1 MRPAVE
7 SANPAILRDAHDDL
21 RVGFQFA
28 RIRAHTK
35 ELDRT
40 ERRSIGMPCPGS
52 TSTYLR
58 VSMTRGAPVVGRI
71 DVPVEHVGE
80 AAQPL
85 QRRHGA
91 QRGERADG
99 PRHVACDAGAA
110 GIRERGPE
118 RLVEARRRPSV
129 KALGVGELR
138 ERSTER
144 ARAPVDGVL
153 LELEP
158 RELGL
163 AGRAG
168 VDAAE
173 GLRARANSAREE
185 PRAQEGEPVFGDER
199 LQTTASPSSASIT
212 SPTRIGVVVSK
223 RTMSPAVTFS
233 SSTFWAPDS
242 GAASD
247 QTTSPPTLSGGA
259 MRHPT
264 RHASAPARAHAGR
277 SRHGIEVNG
286 SSLRG
291 RRAPV
296 RAG

>member
-1 MRPAVE
+1 M
-7 SANPAILRDAHDDL
+7 
-21 RVGFQFA
+21 
-28 RIRAHTK
+28 
-35 ELDRT
+35 
-40 ERRSIGMPCPGS
+40 C
-52 TSTYLR
+52 
-58 VSMTRGAPVVGRI
+58 
-71 DVPVEHVGE
+71 PVERVGE

-118 RLVEARRRPSV
+118 RLVELGEGPRV

-173 GLRARANSAREE
+173 GLRARANPLVKSPARK
-185 PRAQEGEPVFGDER
+185 RANPSSGTSVC
-199 LQTTASPSSASIT
+199 QTTASPSSALIT

-247 QTTSPPTLSGGA
+247 
-259 MRHPT
+259 R
-264 RHASAPARAHAGR
+264 R
-277 SRHGIEVNG
+277 
-286 SSLRG
+286 LR
-291 RRAPV
+291 RRP
-296 RAG
+296 